1 MPVKESLALFRIGPV
16 YRSTS
21 LVRAND
27 SSMAYRLYCL
37 VNLLHTQASFMS
49 VTGPKTIHK

>member
-1 MPVKESLALFRIGPV
+1 MPVKESLALFRSGPV

-27 SSMAYRLYCL
+27 FAMAYRLYCP
-37 VNLLHTQASFMS
+37 VNPLHAQASFMS